1 MADPN
6 DTSSNKPNQEAP
18 GEVRSNLQVV
28 VRIVLAVVVI
38 AFLIGLGVALVRLLS
53 RPDPLE
59 AATVVH
65 AVTLYLNLS

>member
-6 DTSSNKPNQEAP
+6 TKPNNEAP

-28 VRIVLAVVVI
+28 VRVVLAIVVV
-38 AFLIGLGVALVRLLS
+38 ALLIGLGFALVRLLS

-59 AATVVH
+59 AAALVH
-65 AVTLYLNLS
+65 AATLHLLSI